1 MIFAGILPFLPARN
15 CHKSLIFQW
24 FNLAKLHIPFQGR
37 AVMNDQSKKP
47 AAAKPVATP
56 KPPKKLV
63 PRTAPKVEVPPVAA
77 NPAPET
83 PAPETPVPEAPLA
96 APVATAAAA
105 VKVKPVRKPTK
116 VQETVAKHQKV
127 LADALV
133 KAQAIKYDQPRVMK
147 PEVVKDKK
155 EAKATKPPKAK
166 KVKLV
171 RDSYAMPETEYARIG
186 ELKQR
191 LAALGAPAKKS
202 ELLRGGIA
210 ALSALNDTEL
220 KAVMSRVAR
229 IKTGR
234 PSK

>member
-1 MIFAGILPFLPARN
+1 
-15 CHKSLIFQW
+15 
-24 FNLAKLHIPFQGR
+24 
-37 AVMNDQSKKP
+37 MNDQSKKP

-77 NPAPET
+77 
-83 PAPETPVPEAPLA
+83 TPVPEVNAPEAPLA

-133 KAQAIKYDQPRVMK
+133 KAQAIKYDQPKVMK
-147 PEVVKDKK
+147 PAPAAKK
-155 EAKATKPPKAK
+155 PGKAEKPAKPPKARK
-166 KVKLV
+166 IKLV
-171 RDSYAMPETEYARIG
+171 RDSYAMPEAEYARIG
-186 ELKQR
+186 ELKKR
-191 LAALGAPAKKS
+191 LAALGAEVKKS

-210 ALSALNDTEL
+210 LLAALNDAEL
-220 KAVMSRVAR
+220 KAVMGRVER